1 MLVVTLMAVGTS
13 MAVAEINIALP
24 SMKGDGAMRAAI
36 AGFNL
41 ARELAQT
48 QRRNMRVV
56 FTAPHRIQIIRQDV
70 PNGTTLVGSIDFEGG
85 VEFGLT
91 PGLPDTPDAFGKS
104 SATDF
109 GTTTAIYFTSEGE
122 LIDDQGVPVNGTI
135 FMAIQGQPRSARAVT
150 VLGATSRI
158 RAYRWKGSSWE
169 K

>member
-1 MLVVTLMAVGTS
+1 MAVGTS
-13 MAVAEINIALP
+13 MALAEINIALP

-36 AGFNL
+36 AEFNL

-48 QRRNMRVV
+48 QRRNMQVV
-56 FTAPHRIQIIRQDV
+56 FTAPHRIQILRQDV
-70 PNGTTLVGSIDFEGG
+70 PNGTTLVGSIDFEGA
-85 VEFGLT
+85 VRFGLT
-91 PGLPDTPDAFGKS
+91 PGLPDTPDAFGNNN
-104 SATDF
+104 ATDF

-135 FMAIQGQPRSARAVT
+135 FMAIPGQPRSARAVT

>member
-1 MLVVTLMAVGTS
+1 MLVVTLMTIGTS
-13 MAVAEINIALP
+13 MALAEINIALP

-36 AGFNL
+36 AEFNL

-48 QRRNMRVV
+48 QRRNMQVV

-85 VEFGLT
+85 VIFGLT
-91 PGLPDTPDAFGKS
+91 PGLPDTPDAFGNNN
-104 SATDF
+104 ATDF

-135 FMAIQGQPRSARAVT
+135 FTAIQGQPRSARAVT

-158 RAYRWKGSSWE
+158 RAYRWKGASWE